1 MGETGRSNMISA
13 PVMMQ
18 VNETKHLKEVVD
30 SDCVCALL
38 SLASPRSVASS
49 PKSSRSRDSLAE
61 TVESRPVK
69 MLKRQDSREQVCRV
83 GGVASSKGVAQPTL
97 QPGAEAMLNRWVELK
112 RGKYKGRSALVVGM
126 TAKKFRV
133 RVTGVELQLEFYP
146 SMFKEIECGSTSPPT
161 PTSQRIQT
169 PLGSSSQ
176 RIQTPSGAISQR
188 IQTIVAQSKP
198 IVQSKPSND
207 VSVAPQ
213 PPNSSQTQ
221 VITRRLPPQL
231 MRKLQPPQLPRLETS
246 GPKMTCREE
255 CTLGEQLVSPIIAA
269 V

>member
-1 MGETGRSNMISA
+1 MGTGRCNMISA

-61 TVESRPVK
+61 HVESRPVK

-146 SMFKEIECGSTSPPT
+146 SMFKEIECGRTSPPTPTSHNTT

-169 PLGSSSQ
+169 PLGAS
-176 RIQTPSGAISQR
+176 SQR

-198 IVQSKPSND
+198 IAQSKPSND

>member
-1 MGETGRSNMISA
+1 
-13 PVMMQ
+13 
-18 VNETKHLKEVVD
+18 
-30 SDCVCALL
+30 
-38 SLASPRSVASS
+38 
-49 PKSSRSRDSLAE
+49 
-61 TVESRPVK
+61 
-69 MLKRQDSREQVCRV
+69 
-83 GGVASSKGVAQPTL
+83 
-97 QPGAEAMLNRWVELK
+97 
-112 RGKYKGRSALVVGM
+112 M

-161 PTSQRIQT
+161 PTSHNTTPTSQRIQT

-176 RIQTPSGAISQR
+176 RIQT
-188 IQTIVAQSKP
+188 IVAQSKP
-198 IVQSKPSND
+198 IAQSKPSND

>member
-61 TVESRPVK
+61 PVESRPVK

-146 SMFKEIECGSTSPPT
+146 SMFKEIEAGSLSLAQASVSIPT
-161 PTSQRIQT
+161 PAKQAT
-169 PLGSSSQ
+169 PVRTVQPTPAEPVKTVVVPESSQ
-176 RIQTPSGAISQR
+176 I
-188 IQTIVAQSKP
+188 IVAKP
-198 IVQSKPSND
+198 V
-207 VSVAPQ
+207 
-213 PPNSSQTQ
+213 
-221 VITRRLPPQL
+221 RRLPPQL
-231 MRKLQPPQLPRLETS
+231 QRKLNPPKLHLLSDQKVT
-246 GPKMTCREE
+246 TCRDGQL
-255 CTLGEQLVSPIIAA
+255 TLDIISPGPRIAA

>member
-1 MGETGRSNMISA
+1 MGTGRCNMISA

-61 TVESRPVK
+61 HVESRPVK

-161 PTSQRIQT
+161 PTSHNTTPTSQRIQT

-198 IVQSKPSND
+198 IVESKPSND

-213 PPNSSQTQ
+213 PPNSSQTSNNKTLTTSADAKASTSSAAK
-221 VITRRLPPQL
+221 TRNIRA
-231 MRKLQPPQLPRLETS
+231 END
-246 GPKMTCREE
+246 
-255 CTLGEQLVSPIIAA
+255 V
-269 V
+269 

>member
-1 MGETGRSNMISA
+1 MGTGRCNMISA

-18 VNETKHLKEVVD
+18 VNETKHLKGVVD

-61 TVESRPVK
+61 PVESRPVK

-112 RGKYKGRSALVVGM
+112 R
-126 TAKKFRV
+126 
-133 RVTGVELQLEFYP
+133 
-146 SMFKEIECGSTSPPT
+146 SMFKEIECGSTSPPTPTSHNTT

-176 RIQTPSGAISQR
+176 RIQT
-188 IQTIVAQSKP
+188 IVAQSKP
-198 IVQSKPSND
+198 IAQSKPSND

>member
-1 MGETGRSNMISA
+1 MGETGRCNMISA

-38 SLASPRSVASS
+38 SWASPRSVASS

-61 TVESRPVK
+61 HVESRPVK

-146 SMFKEIECGSTSPPT
+146 TCS
-161 PTSQRIQT
+161 R
-169 PLGSSSQ
+169 
-176 RIQTPSGAISQR
+176 R
-188 IQTIVAQSKP
+188 
-198 IVQSKPSND
+198 SN
-207 VSVAPQ
+207 AEAHH
-213 PPNSSQTQ
+213 
-221 VITRRLPPQL
+221 
-231 MRKLQPPQLPRLETS
+231 LPRQPLTIPRRRHKGYRHLWGRAHKGYRHHQGRS
-246 GPKMTCREE
+246 LKGYRR
-255 CTLGEQLVSPIIAA
+255 
-269 V
+269 

>member
-1 MGETGRSNMISA
+1 MISA

-18 VNETKHLKEVVD
+18 VNETKHLKEVD
-30 SDCVCALL
+30 ASDCVCALL

-49 PKSSRSRDSLAE
+49 PKSSRSRDSHVE
-61 TVESRPVK
+61 HVESRPVK
-69 MLKRQDSREQVCRV
+69 MLKRQDSREQICRV

-146 SMFKEIECGSTSPPT
+146 SMFKEIECGSTTPPT
-161 PTSQRIQT
+161 PTSQNTT
-169 PLGSSSQ
+169 PTSSQ

-198 IVQSKPSND
+198 MAQSKPSND

-213 PPNSSQTQ
+213 PPNSSPNSSQTQ

>member
-1 MGETGRSNMISA
+1 MGETGRCNMISA

-61 TVESRPVK
+61 PVESRPVK

-161 PTSQRIQT
+161 PTSHNTT
-169 PLGSSSQ
+169 PTSQ

-198 IVQSKPSND
+198 IAQSKPSND
-207 VSVAPQ
+207 VPVATQ

-221 VITRRLPPQL
+221 VIPRRLPPQL

>member
-1 MGETGRSNMISA
+1 MGTGRCNMISA

-18 VNETKHLKEVVD
+18 VNETKHLKGVVD

-61 TVESRPVK
+61 PVETRPVK

-112 RGKYKGRSALVVGM
+112 R
-126 TAKKFRV
+126 
-133 RVTGVELQLEFYP
+133 
-146 SMFKEIECGSTSPPT
+146 SMFKEIECGSTSPPTPTSHNTT

-198 IVQSKPSND
+198 IVESKPSND

-213 PPNSSQTQ
+213 PPNSSQPQ

>member
-1 MGETGRSNMISA
+1 MGETGRCNMISA

-61 TVESRPVK
+61 PVESRPVK

-83 GGVASSKGVAQPTL
+83 GGVASS
-97 QPGAEAMLNRWVELK
+97 
-112 RGKYKGRSALVVGM
+112 
-126 TAKKFRV
+126 
-133 RVTGVELQLEFYP
+133 TGVELQLEFYP
-146 SMFKEIECGSTSPPT
+146 SMFKEIECGSTSPPTPTSHNTT

-198 IVQSKPSND
+198 IAQSKPSND

-221 VITRRLPPQL
+221 VIPRRLPPQL